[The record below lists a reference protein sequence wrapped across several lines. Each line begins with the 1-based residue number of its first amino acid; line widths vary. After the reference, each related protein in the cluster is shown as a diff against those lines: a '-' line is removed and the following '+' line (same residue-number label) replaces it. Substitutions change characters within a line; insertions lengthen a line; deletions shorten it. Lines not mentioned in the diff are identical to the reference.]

1 MWNKAESMLKEA
13 VDEMGLPY
21 VEAIGKRLSTVQN

>member
-13 VDEMGLPY
+13 VDEMAYHMGY
-21 VEAIGKRLSTVQN
+21 REAAFTVQN